1 MEYRFLFS
9 FFSFSFCFNCD
20 DSQLKDVER
29 KKSIR
34 DSPSDF
40 LFLFMRRANQVAY
53 LFSLRVLR
61 IEFALESLLNLHFV
75 ISFLHRFV

>member
-1 MEYRFLFS
+1 MTRE
-9 FFSFSFCFNCD
+9 
-20 DSQLKDVER
+20 DVER
-29 KKSIR
+29 RKSIR
-34 DSPSDF
+34 DNPSDF

>member
-1 MEYRFLFS
+1 MTR
-9 FFSFSFCFNCD
+9 
-20 DSQLKDVER
+20 QDVER
-29 KKSIR
+29 RKSIR

-61 IEFALESLLNLHFV
+61 IESRARVSLKSTFRNIVLASPRLTRV
-75 ISFLHRFV
+75 